1 MNEVYRIKDSKQLV
15 YPVGPKGQ
23 TYSMMLFPFERESR
37 KGKRGVVQPVRNDK
51 LILEK
56 TYGYG

>member
-1 MNEVYRIKDSKQLV
+1 MSDVYRIKDSKQIV
-15 YPVGPKGQ
+15 YAIGAKGQ
-23 TYSMMLFPFERESR
+23 NHTMVLFPFAKESK
-37 KGKRGVVQPVRNDK
+37 KGYRGVVQSVRNDK